1 MDNWQEEQRRIERQ
15 PRRVS
20 SLDLL
25 KQKFMKGALLPGL
38 QNAKPKPLKSDAAS
52 DSSARR
58 DNDRRIVA
66 KIAARK
72 AMKRWWKRYP
82 SSESDLSERSFPG
95 QVTPPSKRTRS
106 KGLPSWTTPRRH
118 KPVGT
123 GLLNKTLRT
132 TKRTA
137 VPRPSSNGF
146 TRLGGHHT
154 HTSSTSEAATASENY
169 GALPSSY
176 RRLHRAKSMLTTRRR
191 TMGSQDNSLSSPVG
205 RIRIPRRSTSF
216 GALQTNSL
224 RLRIKRSLT
233 ILRPKSKNALFITR
247 PEDSAH
253 DEAIKIARA
262 RFLDGEHQHMELRQ
276 SVPPASGRDT
286 VHNPLSRECMSP
298 HSADSGKYPI
308 PLGNGYHCP
317 QTDPDKRSLSVS
329 LRAKLRK
336 ALGKSG
342 KGSCD
347 IPPQQLEAQRTHF
360 RELPADTESIS
371 GFDAY
376 CTDEENQHRRQ
387 SVYIPS
393 SAENEPLEHQ
403 DQVPY
408 NLDLA
413 ASRESLH
420 SNTRSRVTSWTN
432 SSMTGSIGLRSGPM
446 ERNRLS
452 IIKEDGGPHQ
462 PSSSAGRHFGGVSLF
477 REPLQPTPENGLTMP
492 VVDSQRI
499 YSALIKR
506 INQEEAEIERTRL
519 AFEAINQE
527 TDTVVN
533 VPTNARPTIRV
544 VHSDS
549 SLTTVPAEN
558 HGGQFSSRSCSWD
571 QPEGGMTPEQHKE
584 NLERRRERLAMQETQ
599 SSFFPFSSEQNPS
612 APSPFKKF
620 LQDNRVHKRSS
631 NLGEESDLEK
641 TGAEYNH
648 DTSNQLMDRRHFGF
662 SSESVYSRTTNGGV
676 NDEYR
681 SPIWSSEELSLP
693 TDAAT
698 DLAGMATIMPTVY
711 CRPGPR
717 TLSGSDNLSVKQV
730 QCSEWNP
737 WSDGPSAQRGD
748 GDVQSSAQTR
758 ELAQV
763 WSGGNPRSDEREV
776 SNATAQSN
784 ASDDS
789 RRLGAVKFIRDNN
802 VSRPR
807 SNFAATSHTGMLNR
821 AGGEALKPIPN
832 QVEEGK
838 KMVDSA
844 RKLSPGNLARMLR
857 EKKSQIMTRQH
868 ESGKENIP
876 ADRNDSPPLST
887 PGKLQLQF
895 RNGNTTGRLRK
906 KASEPAFSAQKGLH
920 TTPRTVLT
928 TSSTT
933 PSHRDDSPSEKVK
946 DHLVARL
953 SRPFNMDVPP
963 HNRPFDSM
971 YLGKRTPGHPDTIGN
986 SRLSVAPCVP
996 PKPESDN
1003 VNEPTEYGAPG
1014 AGTGPL
1020 ESSTSTRNTSKVLG
1034 LFNSKRMVSSFLKS
1048 RRSEKSRSS
1057 EKSVSG
1063 SGQSMAGE
1071 GPAFI

>member
-1 MDNWQEEQRRIERQ
+1 MLR
-15 PRRVS
+15 P
-20 SLDLL
+20 
-25 KQKFMKGALLPGL
+25 
-38 QNAKPKPLKSDAAS
+38 
-52 DSSARR
+52 
-58 DNDRRIVA
+58 
-66 KIAARK
+66 
-72 AMKRWWKRYP
+72 
-82 SSESDLSERSFPG
+82 
-95 QVTPPSKRTRS
+95 RS
-106 KGLPSWTTPRRH
+106 K
-118 KPVGT
+118 PV
-123 GLLNKTLRT
+123 
-132 TKRTA
+132 
-137 VPRPSSNGF
+137 
-146 TRLGGHHT
+146 
-154 HTSSTSEAATASENY
+154 
-169 GALPSSY
+169 
-176 RRLHRAKSMLTTRRR
+176 
-191 TMGSQDNSLSSPVG
+191 
-205 RIRIPRRSTSF
+205 
-216 GALQTNSL
+216 
-224 RLRIKRSLT
+224 
-233 ILRPKSKNALFITR
+233 LFITR
-247 PEDSAH
+247 PEDSTH
-253 DEAIKIARA
+253 DEAVKIARA

-276 SVPPASGRDT
+276 SVPPASGGDT
-286 VHNPLSRECMSP
+286 VHNSLSRECMSP

-308 PLGNGYHCP
+308 SLGNGYHCP
-317 QTDPDKRSLSVS
+317 QTDPDKRSLSAS
-329 LRAKLRK
+329 LRARLRK

-342 KGSCD
+342 KGSYD

-360 RELPADTESIS
+360 RELAADTESIS

-393 SAENEPLEHQ
+393 SAENDPPEDQ

-408 NLDLA
+408 NIDLA

-462 PSSSAGRHFGGVSLF
+462 PSSSAGRHIGGVSSF
-477 REPLQPTPENGLTMP
+477 REPLQPTPEDGLTMP
-492 VVDSQRI
+492 VVDSQRV

-519 AFEAINQE
+519 AFEALNQE
-527 TDTVVN
+527 TDTVIN

-558 HGGQFSSRSCSWD
+558 HNGHFSSHSCSWD
-571 QPEGGMTPEQHKE
+571 RPEGGMTPEQHKE

-599 SSFFPFSSEQNPS
+599 SSFFPFSSEQNPA

-620 LQDNRVHKRSS
+620 LQDKRLHKQSS
-631 NLGEESDLEK
+631 NLGGESDLEE

-648 DTSNQLMDRRHFGF
+648 DTSNQLMDRLRFGF

-681 SPIWSSEELSLP
+681 PPIWSSEELSLP

-711 CRPGPR
+711 CRPVPR
-717 TLSGSDNLSVKQV
+717 THSGSDNHSVKQV

-737 WSDGPSAQRGD
+737 WSDGGSAPRGD
-748 GDVQSSAQTR
+748 GH
-758 ELAQV
+758 LA
-763 WSGGNPRSDEREV
+763 
-776 SNATAQSN
+776 
-784 ASDDS
+784 
-789 RRLGAVKFIRDNN
+789 
-802 VSRPR
+802 SRP
-807 SNFAATSHTGMLNR
+807 
-821 AGGEALKPIPN
+821 PIPN

-857 EKKSQIMTRQH
+857 EKKIQIMTRQYDP
-868 ESGKENIP
+868 GKENIP

-971 YLGKRTPGHPDTIGN
+971 YLGKRTPGHPGTIGN

-1003 VNEPTEYGAPG
+1003 VDEPTEYGATG

-1020 ESSTSTRNTSKVLG
+1020 ETSTSSRNTSKVFG
-1034 LFNSKRMVSSFLKS
+1034 LFNSKRMVSNFLRS
-1048 RRSEKSRSS
+1048 RRS